1 MRQTAILAARKAGA
15 LLLRH
20 FGKKIPGIR
29 KKEGKSLVTDLDIA
43 CNDLIVG
50 MIKKRFPTHNI
61 ITEETSPINQQSQY
75 TWHID
80 PIDGTHNFIR
90 GIPLFGVSI
99 ACARNGKVE
108 LGVIYLPLFR
118 KMYVAQKGKGAFLNG
133 KRIRVSEKK

>member
-90 GIPLFGVSI
+90 GIPLFGLSFTKCMSRKR
-99 ACARNGKVE
+99 AKVRILTE
-108 LGVIYLPLFR
+108 RDAKERDPSYEIMRAIDGIDMPGVL
-118 KMYVAQKGKGAFLNG
+118 
-133 KRIRVSEKK
+133 